1 MDTQQFH
8 EEIKNAPQWM
18 KKETPRKLM
27 KTSDVA
33 IKILKMAKGSKKYL
47 IIPSGDLNL
56 LVILSKILPR
66 KFRDSLLDGMF
77 PGP

>member
-1 MDTQQFH
+1 
-8 EEIKNAPQWM
+8 
-18 KKETPRKLM
+18 
-27 KTSDVA
+27 VA

-47 IIPSGDLNL
+47 IIPSGDVNL

-77 PGP
+77 PRP